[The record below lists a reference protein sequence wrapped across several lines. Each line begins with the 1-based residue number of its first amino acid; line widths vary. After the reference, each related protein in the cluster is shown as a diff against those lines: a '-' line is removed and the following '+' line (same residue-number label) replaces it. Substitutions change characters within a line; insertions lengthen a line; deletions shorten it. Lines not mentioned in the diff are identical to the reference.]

1 MGNKGGNIMK
11 FILVGIYLIL
21 SVSGLVF
28 MKLGGNPG
36 TISIKEGTVNFAM
49 NWVSGIGFLFYICS
63 FLLFTRIVIIFDLS
77 YIFPI
82 CTGIV
87 QIATLIISYL
97 LFKEDISLYGIVG
110 ASLIIIGIIIMNIK
124 VDNKNVAQKENN
136 ILKTEVVTNIG
147 NK

>member
-1 MGNKGGNIMK
+1 MSNKGGNFMK
-11 FILVGIYLIL
+11 FILVAIYLIL

-36 TISIKEGTVNFAM
+36 TIAIKEGTINFAM
-49 NWVSGIGFLFYICS
+49 NWISAIGFVFYICS

-77 YIFPI
+77 YIFPL

-87 QIATLIISYL
+87 QIATLIISYYV
-97 LFKEDISLYGIVG
+97 FKENISLYGIIG
-110 ASLIIIGIIIMNIK
+110 ASLIIVGIIIMNIK

-136 ILKTEVVTNIG
+136 TLKTEVVTNI
-147 NK
+147 KK